1 MFTENRSSVAALN
14 KLSFQYISTFLYQHV
29 LHFVGI
35 YGRVFLCKDCLYF
48 YTWPSIKAYL
58 RLSKLFIYT
67 HWYRYWEI
75 LNNRGTFFMISEKKY
90 ESEYFSRRKTWKLTT
105 ASFINCLTFST
116 LRTNTDNTLPYKTL
130 VLAKSQLSRLQY
142 SAFKD
147 TWTISSK
154 MQLNISLN
162 KHNFIKAK

>member
-14 KLSFQYISTFLYQHV
+14 KLSFQCISTFLYQHV
-29 LHFVGI
+29 FHFVGI
-35 YGRVFLCKDCLYF
+35 YGRVFLRKDCLYF

-75 LNNRGTFFMISEKKY
+75 LNNRGTFFTISGKKNIWKY

-105 ASFINCLTFST
+105 AFFINCLTFST

-130 VLAKSQLSRLQY
+130 VLAKSQLSRLQMC
-142 SAFKD
+142 SF
-147 TWTISSK
+147 
-154 MQLNISLN
+154 
-162 KHNFIKAK
+162 